1 MFPISSKT
9 MLLIIAQAV
18 MIGFAMGKDNQL
30 RGDIKSISMRSPN
43 EEVSL
48 ESDIVEKNP
57 RARQL
62 NEKSKK
68 SEKSEK
74 SETRPVLKADKKSKS
89 QPVLSIS
96 SFRNQQFDSAECWDL
111 LNQRWTQV
119 VSEKVSKTHCLID
132 Y

>member
-9 MLLIIAQAV
+9 MLLIIAQVV

-48 ESDIVEKNP
+48 ESDVVEKNP

-62 NEKSKK
+62 NEKSK
-68 SEKSEK
+68 KSEK

-89 QPVLSIS
+89 QPVSSIS
-96 SFRNQQFDSAECWDL
+96 SFRNQKFDSAECWDL